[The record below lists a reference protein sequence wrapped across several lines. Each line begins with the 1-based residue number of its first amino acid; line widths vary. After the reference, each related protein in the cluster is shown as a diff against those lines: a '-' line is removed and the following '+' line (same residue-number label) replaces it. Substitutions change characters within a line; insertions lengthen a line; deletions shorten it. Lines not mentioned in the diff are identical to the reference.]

1 MSPAGQP
8 PTPVNPDAEENAS
21 PTGSADPATDRS
33 TADGAGAADRGT
45 ADAGGPADRGTAG
58 AADRSTGSGDES
70 GSADRSTDIS
80 AEVPVDPEARERA
93 RVRAEAAAYQAE
105 NRANR
110 AKARTL
116 TNMFWALLACFIVVA
131 FLFVVTWRPKEEKIN
146 AIPYTAQLEDAKKV
160 APWVRGPAP
169 MPAGWTA
176 TSVEFRTP
184 EQSPITWH
192 LGIITNDRKYVGVEQ
207 SNVTGAT
214 FQRDELGKT
223 EDDGTSTVAG
233 VVWERKKLLDRK
245 DETALVLT
253 GSGVTTIVVG
263 DAGYPALETLAATLR

>member
-21 PTGSADPATDRS
+21 PTDS
-33 TADGAGAADRGT
+33 TEPTTDRGT
-45 ADAGGPADRGTAG
+45 ADAGGAADRG
-58 AADRSTGSGDES
+58 TGSGDES
-70 GSADRSTDIS
+70 GSADRGTADRSTAEGS

-93 RVRAEAAAYQAE
+93 RVRAEAAAYQAQ

-116 TNMFWALLACFIVVA
+116 TNMFWALLACFIVV
-131 FLFVVTWRPKEEKIN
+131 
-146 AIPYTAQLEDAKKV
+146 AKKV

-207 SNVTGAT
+207 SNVTGAG

-245 DETALVLT
+245 DENALVLT